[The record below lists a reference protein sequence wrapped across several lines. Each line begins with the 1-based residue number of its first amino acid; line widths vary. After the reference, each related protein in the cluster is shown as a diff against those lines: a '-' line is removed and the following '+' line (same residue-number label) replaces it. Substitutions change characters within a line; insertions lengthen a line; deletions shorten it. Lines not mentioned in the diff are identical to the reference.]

1 MSIHLQVFV
10 KQRKQKERS
19 YMTTSKKVINSTKNM
34 IYKKSHP
41 PNNKPRPRFA
51 SPAVLDNTA
60 APVEAATLLVALA
73 ALDVADPEL

>member
-1 MSIHLQVFV
+1 M
-10 KQRKQKERS
+10 
-19 YMTTSKKVINSTKNM
+19 INSTKNM

-41 PNNKPRPRFA
+41 LNNKPRPRFA

-60 APVEAATLLVALA
+60 APVEAAALLVALA